1 MPSPSNSQIP
11 VVPLQIKFLFHDNLF
26 AVEVCQNGVT
36 KLLTDSL
43 GNEWTPLYLSM
54 VETTPEI
61 GENAKRSYQNFPKHV
76 IYDVL
81 KIIGKPMNQI
91 KNDPKWGFEL
101 IETDGNLY
109 FQIQT
114 LSGARRLSQEI
125 VVAAF
130 LKSMKLRTETIWNAS
145 IAEII
150 IYANLELN

>member
-1 MPSPSNSQIP
+1 MPLPSYSQMP
-11 VVPLQIKFLFHDNLF
+11 VVPLQIKFLFYDNIF

-61 GENAKRSYQNFPKHV
+61 GENAKRYYQNFSKHV
-76 IYDVL
+76 IYDIL
-81 KIIGKPMNQI
+81 KIIGKPLNQI
-91 KNDPKWGFEL
+91 KIDPKWGFEL

-109 FQIQT
+109 YQIET

-125 VVAAF
+125 VIAAF
-130 LKSMKLRTETIWNAS
+130 LKSMKLRTESALNAS